1 MSNKN
6 PIIGITLGD
15 INSIS
20 IEVLIKTLHDH
31 RIAEHFTPVVYGSP
45 RAFGFWKK
53 PLGFPDFNL
62 HIAKSLDQIHPKK
75 PNVLVCWDEEVEIKP
90 GEATETAGKYAFKS
104 LELATRDVKEGKIHA
119 LVTAPLNK
127 HTVNNELLPFKGH
140 TEYLAKQAGTADYL
154 MMLVSESIKVG
165 LVTGHVPLKDVAS
178 RITTEGILRKLQ
190 TMKSSLENDF
200 GITKPKIAV
209 LGLNPHAGDNGLLGT
224 EDRDII
230 APAVKQAQNEGMIV
244 YGPYPADGFFGKRQ
258 FEKFDGILAMYHDQ
272 GLIPFKY
279 IAFDDGVNYT
289 AGLPFVRTSPDHG
302 TAYAIAGK
310 NQASEQSFRNAL
322 YLAVDIV
329 RMRNEQFK
337 LKENPL
343 PFMQHRKERFRI
355 DF

>member
-1 MSNKN
+1 MNKS

-20 IEVLIKTLHDH
+20 VEVLIKTLNDH

-45 RAFGFWKK
+45 RVFGFWKK
-53 PLGFPDFNL
+53 LLGYNDFNL
-62 HIAKSLDQIHPKK
+62 HIAKSLDQIHTKK
-75 PNVLVCWDEEVEIKP
+75 PNILVCWDEELEIKP
-90 GEATETAGKYAFKS
+90 GESTETAGNYAFKS
-104 LELATRDVKEGKIHA
+104 LEIATRDAKEGKIHA

-127 HTVNNELLPFKGH
+127 HNVNNQLLPFKGH
-140 TEYLAKQAGTADYL
+140 TEYLAQQAGTNDYM
-154 MMLVSESIKVG
+154 MMLVSDRIKVG
-165 LVTGHVPLKDVAS
+165 LVSGHVPVKDIAS
-178 RITTEGILRKLQ
+178 RITAEVILRKLKV
-190 TMKSSLENDF
+190 MKQSLENDF

-209 LGLNPHAGDNGLLGT
+209 LGLNPHAGDNGLLGN

-230 APAVKQAQNEGMIV
+230 APAVKQAQDAGMIV
-244 YGPYPADGFFGKRQ
+244 YGPYPADGFFGNRQ
-258 FEKFDGILAMYHDQ
+258 FEKFDAVLAMYHDQ

-279 IAFDDGVNYT
+279 IAFEDGVNYT

-310 NQASEQSFRNAL
+310 NVASEESFRNAL
-322 YLAVDIV
+322 YMAVDIV

-337 LKENPL
+337 IKENPL
-343 PFMQHRKERFRI
+343 GFIQHRKERFRI